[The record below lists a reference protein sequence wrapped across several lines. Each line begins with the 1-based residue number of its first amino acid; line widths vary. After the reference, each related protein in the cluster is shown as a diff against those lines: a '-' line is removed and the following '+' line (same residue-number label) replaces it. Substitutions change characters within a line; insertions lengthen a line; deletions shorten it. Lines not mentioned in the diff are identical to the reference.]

1 MRRFHLL
8 TPASAVSRLAGAYRL
23 PAALGLGGSDETVN
37 MITSSARYVTPQ
49 VSCQVGVLCPV
60 SRSTTLEIRVPIN
73 KGLTAV
79 GSSIW
84 PSFPLFHPSQLFL
97 YAADI
102 CIMARGIPLA
112 VLALLLMTGVL
123 GSRDRFVMFSAAYY
137 GPFEG
142 GILGCELASC
152 RHGSPRPAPPT
163 FIASGPNPSISRAL
177 RVFSPR
183 ICLLSVTSALQILPS
198 TFGMPH
204 AQRIREPCHP
214 YARHPLSSLLVPSCA
229 APLGTS

>member
-1 MRRFHLL
+1 
-8 TPASAVSRLAGAYRL
+8 
-23 PAALGLGGSDETVN
+23 

-73 KGLTAV
+73 KGQTAV

-137 GPFEG
+137 GPFED

-152 RHGSPRPAPPT
+152 RHGSPRPPP
-163 FIASGPNPSISRAL
+163 
-177 RVFSPR
+177 PR
-183 ICLLSVTSALQILPS
+183 RLLP
-198 TFGMPH
+198 
-204 AQRIREPCHP
+204 
-214 YARHPLSSLLVPSCA
+214 A
-229 APLGTS
+229 APTQVSLGLCGSLAREYVC